1 MRRNQAYLQAT
12 ELSSYGRA
20 VIRNWLEQSHQIQW
34 PTLQGRH
41 YLRRIFQKGLALF
54 AALAVCLAVSATTL
68 PTPHPTN
75 RPLTNRGASG
85 NRTNDSGALNN
96 VSGNGNYWSYAP
108 NSQTN
113 ARNLNFN
120 SGNVNPLNNNNRSNG
135 FSVRPCRA
143 FDKRLNVCLFSEM
156 TYTYDQLYD
165 QVFEAYLKAREH
177 ERSKDAQLAF
187 EVNQEDE
194 IRALTDELWERTWS
208 PGPLNWFVLL
218 EPSIREV
225 FAPQFRDRVVSHVL
239 FNLIA
244 PVFERY
250 FIYDSF
256 SCREG
261 KGTLV
266 GIERFEH
273 HIRSI
278 TDNYRYEA
286 YCLNLD
292 ITGYFMSIVRS
303 RLYDRIWEILSK
315 YRRSHPDTLDYGLI
329 EYLTSTFLFRD
340 PLEGCVYKGNPNL
353 QKLVLPGKSLRGK
366 PEGVGIPIGD
376 VLNQLNSN
384 IYMDTADQFIKRVL
398 MIVHYLRYV
407 DDSKAMDR
415 DYNYLVYC
423 RDEIG
428 DFLERE
434 LSLKLHPNKT
444 TITSLLHETN
454 YFLGA
459 AVLPYRRYVKSDTVA
474 RSQEYIRDLE
484 EMFTKGAPVDLDSA
498 LSSLNSRL
506 GYLHHFNEYT
516 MTAKAIEAAPKLR
529 EVFQFT
535 PSYNK
540 AIIKPINHE

>member
-1 MRRNQAYLQAT
+1 MRRTKACPQALNEQH
-12 ELSSYGRA
+12 SYGRA
-20 VIRNWLEQSHQIQW
+20 FRRNWLEQSHQIQW
-34 PTLQGRH
+34 ATLLGAG
-41 YLRRIFQKGLALF
+41 LGRIFQKGLSLF
-54 AALAVCLAVSATTL
+54 AVPAVCLVVSASTL
-68 PTPHPTN
+68 PTPHSSN
-75 RPLTNRGASG
+75 GPLINSDASG
-85 NRTNDSGALNN
+85 YRTNDSGALNN

-143 FDKRLNVCLFSEM
+143 FDSLNACLFSTM
-156 TYTYDQLYD
+156 TYTYDQIHDLVCD
-165 QVFEAYLKAREH
+165 AYLKAREH
-177 ERSKDAQLAF
+177 ERSKEAQLAF
-187 EVNQEDE
+187 EVDQENE
-194 IRALTDELWERTWS
+194 VRRLADELYGRQWT

-218 EPSIREV
+218 EPSVREV

-256 SCREG
+256 SCRTG

-266 GIERFEH
+266 GIKRFEH

-278 TDNYRYEA
+278 TDNYRHEA
-286 YCLNLD
+286 YCLNGD
-292 ITGYFMSIVRS
+292 ITGYFMSIVRA
-303 RLYDRIWEILSK
+303 RLYDRIWEVLGGYK
-315 YRRSHPDTLDYGLI
+315 RRNPDALDYGFI

-340 PLEGCVYKGNPNL
+340 PLEGCIYKGNPNL

-384 IYMDTADQFIKRVL
+384 IYMDTADQFAKRL
-398 MIVHYLRYV
+398 LHLVHYLRYV
-407 DDSKAMDR
+407 DDLKGLHR

-423 RDEIG
+423 RDQLGE
-428 DFLERE
+428 FLEKE
-434 LSLKLHPNKT
+434 LSLTLHPRKT
-444 TITSLLHETN
+444 TITSVMEETN

-459 AVLPYRRYVKSDTVA
+459 AVRPYRRCIQDKAAERYNN
-474 RSQEYIRDLE
+474 YILDIEELLE
-484 EMFTKGAPVDLDSA
+484 KGAPLDLDQV

-506 GYLHHFNEYT
+506 GYLHHFNEYK
-516 MTAKAIEAAPKLR
+516 MTEKAIRQAPRLR

-535 PSYNK
+535 PTYSK
-540 AIIKPINHE
+540 AIIKPIRP

>member
-1 MRRNQAYLQAT
+1 MRRTKACPRAHNEQH
-12 ELSSYGRA
+12 SYGRA
-20 VIRNWLEQSHQIQW
+20 FRRNWLEQSHQIQW
-34 PTLQGRH
+34 TTL
-41 YLRRIFQKGLALF
+41 LRTGFGRIFQKGLALF
-54 AALAVCLAVSATTL
+54 AALAVCLVVSASTL
-68 PTPHPTN
+68 PILHSSN
-75 RPLTNRGASG
+75 GPLINSDASG

-143 FDKRLNVCLFSEM
+143 FDSLNACLFYTTM
-156 TYTYDQLYD
+156 TYKYDQIHDLVCD
-165 QVFEAYLKAREH
+165 AYLKAREH
-177 ERSKDAQLAF
+177 ERGQKAQLAF
-187 EVNQEDE
+187 EANQEDE
-194 IRALTDELWERTWS
+194 VRWLTDELYSRSWT

-218 EPSIREV
+218 EPSVREV

-256 SCREG
+256 SCRTG

-273 HIRSI
+273 HIRSV
-278 TDNYRYEA
+278 TDNYRYDA
-286 YCLNLD
+286 YCLNGD

-303 RLYDRIWEILSK
+303 RLHERIWEVMGSYK
-315 YRRSHPDTLDYGLI
+315 RRHPNELDYGFI
-329 EYLTSTFLFRD
+329 EYLTNTFLFRD

-353 QKLVLPGKSLRGK
+353 QKLVLPSKSLRGK

-384 IYMDTADQFIKRVL
+384 IYMDTADQFAKRIL
-398 MIVHYLRYV
+398 LLVHYLRYV
-407 DDSKAMDR
+407 DDIKAMHR

-423 RDEIG
+423 RDELG
-428 DFLERE
+428 EFLDKE
-434 LSLKLHPNKT
+434 LSLTLHPRKT
-444 TITSLLHETN
+444 TITSILEEPN

-459 AVLPYRRYVKSDTVA
+459 AVKPYRRCVQNKAASRYCN
-474 RSQEYIRDLE
+474 YILDIEELLAKGTPLDLE
-484 EMFTKGAPVDLDSA
+484 QVIA
-498 LSSLNSRL
+498 SLNSRL
-506 GYLHHFNEYT
+506 GYLYHFNEYK
-516 MTAKAIEAAPKLR
+516 MTEKAILQAPHLR

-535 PSYNK
+535 PQYNK
-540 AIIKPINHE
+540 AIIKPIKP